1 MDSPLSRNTLHFPS
15 VILFIGTIAG
25 MGGCGGSYQSQVES
39 LGGKVSLRIDLS
51 NSEVTDDDL
60 EGFGFPEMTKEV
72 LLENTGITDRG
83 VEALGKFESIE
94 FIDLTGTQITA
105 NAIETLMQFPN
116 LQSAN
121 VLADNVE
128 VKDIKAFQKFLR
140 EKTGGREGR
149 RVIIPGPPYE

>member
-1 MDSPLSRNTLHFPS
+1 MLW
-15 VILFIGTIAG
+15 G
-25 MGGCGGSYQSQVES
+25 MGGCSGNYESQVEN

-60 EGFGFPEMTKEV
+60 EGLGFPEITKEV

-83 VEALGKFESIE
+83 VEALSQFESIE
-94 FIDLTGTQITA
+94 FVDLTGTQITG
-105 NAIETLMQFPN
+105 NALEILMQFPN

>member
-1 MDSPLSRNTLHFPS
+1 MNFHLPRKILFCQS
-15 VILFIGTIAG
+15 VIVAIGVLS
-25 MGGCGGSYQSQVES
+25 GCSGDYKSQVEG
-39 LGGKVSLRIDLS
+39 LDGEVSLRIDLS

-60 EGFGFPEMTKEV
+60 EGLGFPEITKEV

-83 VEALGKFESIE
+83 VEALSQFESIE
-94 FIDLTGTQITA
+94 FVDLTGTQITG
-105 NAIETLMQFPN
+105 NALEILMQFPN